1 MNDISWVSAH
11 GAHEEEQM
19 RGLGDPEY
27 RKEQEKLWREYLS
40 PEQIQRRDEQRR
52 RETRHSLLIFIFVL
66 GLPVWLWLV
75 GLLLN
80 HFTFLGAAAS
90 G

>member
-1 MNDISWVSAH
+1 MNDIGWVSAH
-11 GAHEEEQM
+11 GAHEEAQM
-19 RGLGDPEY
+19 RRFAAPDYE
-27 RKEQEKLWREYLS
+27 KEQEKHWREYFS

-52 RETRHSLLIFIFVL
+52 RQTRHNLLIFIFVL

-80 HFTFLGAAAS
+80 HFTSLGTAAS